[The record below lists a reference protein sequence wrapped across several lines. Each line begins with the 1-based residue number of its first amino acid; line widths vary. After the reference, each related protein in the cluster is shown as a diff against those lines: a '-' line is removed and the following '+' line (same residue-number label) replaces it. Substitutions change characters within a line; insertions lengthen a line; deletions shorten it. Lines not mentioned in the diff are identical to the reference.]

1 MFKGLNLKILF
12 TTFIFALLLASPI
25 SSPSA
30 RVIETSKN
38 KASFAVFSLNDS
50 LQALSRSKVRMIYK
64 GKVNRLNNINIYL
77 IDWGD
82 SSNNKAHF
90 YRTLLGK
97 SLSQISGYRASL
109 AFAGKGNIPST
120 IKNNDIDSILEW
132 LTSNP
137 NGIAYAPIN
146 TLPSNANILFVLVQ
160 GE

>member
-12 TTFIFALLLASPI
+12 APFFSVLSLVSPLSTPLAS
-25 SSPSA
+25 
-30 RVIETSKN
+30 VVETSSNN
-38 KASFAVFSLNDS
+38 KRFAVFSLNDS
-50 LQALSRSKVRMIYK
+50 FQELSKSKVRMIYK
-64 GKVNRLNNINIYL
+64 GKVKRLNNININL

-82 SSNNKAHF
+82 SSSHKANF
-90 YRTLLGK
+90 YRALLGL
-97 SLSQISGYRASL
+97 SLSQMNGYRASL
-109 AFAGKGNIPST
+109 AFSGRGNLPST
-120 IKNNDIDSILEW
+120 IDNNDINSILEW